1 MADTPPQ
8 IEDLVHMFARAE
20 TLARIPEV
28 VDIFA
33 KTPPNPP
40 EATQIAFVGS
50 SYVDAYAE
58 AASFVRVAQQWLN
71 RHAGRSLGSVDC
83 VLDFGA
89 GWGRISRMLLAHVG
103 PATLYTMEVDQQM
116 TALIASTLPGVGLI
130 TVRPYP
136 PTVLRDR
143 IADAIF
149 SFSVFS
155 HLSPSAHIA
164 WAEELGRLVS
174 PGGMVFMTVLDE
186 AFLDVVESAQRARDE
201 GSIDPFAE
209 SLASCFPDI
218 NEARRS
224 YQRGEAVFCA
234 TGGGGVRSAEFYGW
248 TAAPPDFV
256 KAAWT
261 SGGMR
266 IVEWVPSGTL
276 FPQAM
281 VGLMK
286 PEDKG

>member
-1 MADTPPQ
+1 MADPPPPV
-8 IEDLVHMFARAE
+8 EDLIHMFARAE
-20 TLARIPEV
+20 TLTSIPQV

-40 EATQIAFVGS
+40 KAVQTAFVGS

-58 AASFVRVAQQWLN
+58 AASFVRVADQWLN
-71 RHAGRSLGSVDC
+71 RHAGRSLGSVEC
-83 VLDFGA
+83 ALDFGA

-103 PATLYTMEVDQQM
+103 PGTLYTLEVDEQM

-130 TVRPYP
+130 NVRPYP

-149 SFSVFS
+149 GFSVFS

-174 PGGMVFMTVLDE
+174 PGGMVFMTILDE
-186 AFLDVVESAQRARDE
+186 AFFDQVESAQRARDA
-201 GSIDPFAE
+201 GSVDRFAE
-209 SLASCFPDI
+209 SLAGCFPDI
-218 NEARRS
+218 NEAREK
-224 YQRGEAVFCA
+224 YQRGEAAFCPA
-234 TGGGGVRSAEFYGW
+234 GGGGVRSAEFYGW

-256 KAAWT
+256 RAAWS

-281 VGLMK
+281 VGLVK
-286 PEDKG
+286 R